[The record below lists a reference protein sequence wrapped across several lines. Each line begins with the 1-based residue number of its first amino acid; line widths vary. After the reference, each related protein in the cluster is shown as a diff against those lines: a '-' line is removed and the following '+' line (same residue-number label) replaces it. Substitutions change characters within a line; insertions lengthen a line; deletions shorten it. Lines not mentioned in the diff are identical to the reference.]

1 MHKKYIQT
9 AIKDLPNA
17 KDLIMRNYFQFDKHA
32 TNYRQETLAGFT
44 TFLSMAYIIIVNP
57 AILEAAGIP
66 RGPSMT
72 ATILSAA
79 FGTIIMGLYAK
90 RPFAIAPYMG
100 ENAFIAFTVVK
111 GLGFPWQTALGAI
124 FIAGLLFTVLTVLK
138 IRGWLAAAI
147 PSSLKYSFAVGIGL
161 FLAFIGLNETG
172 IVACGTPG
180 APVCLGRVTT
190 APVIIAI
197 AGFLV
202 IAWLMVKRI
211 RGAIIIG
218 ILCATLLSIA
228 FGISPMPRGLVSLP
242 PNPLPIL
249 MQMDIRGALA
259 PRALPVVLIIFVM
272 AFVDTVGTLVGLS
285 ARAGLMD
292 EEGNLPEIEK
302 PMLAD
307 ALSNLIAPALGTTTT
322 GAYIESAAGIE
333 EGGRTGFTSLVVA
346 ALFLLSLFFAPL
358 TTAVP
363 PHAYGAALVI
373 IGIFMIAPITRI
385 NFSDYTELIPAFL
398 TIVLMSFTYNIGV
411 GMTAGLITYPFLK
424 AITGR
429 VREVPRPMW
438 LLAAL
443 SLSFYLF
450 YPYR

>member
-1 MHKKYIQT
+1 MKK
-9 AIKDLPNA
+9 
-17 KDLIMRNYFQFDKHA
+17 YFQFDRYE
-32 TNYRQETLAGFT
+32 TSYRQEVLAGFT
-44 TFLSMAYIIIVNP
+44 TFLTMAYIIIVNP

-79 FGTIIMGLYAK
+79 FGTLIMGIYAK

-124 FIAGLLFTVLTVLK
+124 FIAGVLFTILTVLK
-138 IRGWLAAAI
+138 IRSWLAEAI

-172 IVACGTPG
+172 IVSCGVPG

-190 APVIIAI
+190 LPVLIAI
-197 AGFLV
+197 AGFIA
-202 IAWLMVKRI
+202 IAWLMVKRVH
-211 RGAIIIG
+211 GAIVIG
-218 ILCATLLSIA
+218 ILCATLLSFMA
-228 FGISPMPRGLVSLP
+228 GVSPLPRGLFSLP
-242 PNPLPIL
+242 PDPLPIM
-249 MQMDIRGALA
+249 MQMDIAGALS
-259 PRALPVVLIIFVM
+259 PKALPVVLIIFVM

-285 ARAGLMD
+285 ARAGLLD
-292 EEGNLPEIEK
+292 ERGNLPEIEK

-307 ALSNLIAPALGTTTT
+307 ALANLIAPALGTTTT

-333 EGGRTGFTSLVVA
+333 EGGRTGFTSIVVA
-346 ALFLLSLFFAPL
+346 LFFLLSLFFAPIA
-358 TTAVP
+358 TAVP
-363 PHAYGAALVI
+363 PHAYGTALII

-385 NFSDYTELIPAFL
+385 DFNDYTELIPAFL
-398 TIVLMSFTYNIGV
+398 TMVLMSFTYNIGV
-411 GMTAGLITYPFLK
+411 GMTAGLITYPLLK
-424 AITGR
+424 TVTGR

-443 SLSFYLF
+443 SLSFYVF
-450 YPYR
+450 YPFR